1 MILYLDT
8 SALVKLYFREPFSDE
23 ILLKWQTAAQIIT
36 SSKDLKPSHRQMQPI
51 ENRKTNLRLNR
62 TAKKPE
68 RRRRLTSEALR
79 LRSLFIDD

>member
-1 MILYLDT
+1 
-8 SALVKLYFREPFSDE
+8 
-23 ILLKWQTAAQIIT
+23 
-36 SSKDLKPSHRQMQPI
+36 MQPI

-62 TAKKPE
+62 TVKKPE

>member
-36 SSKDLKPSHRQMQPI
+36 SSKDLKPSRRQMQPI
-51 ENRKTNLRLNR
+51 ESRKTNPRLNR
-62 TAKKPE
+62 TVKKPE
-68 RRRRLTSEALR
+68 RRKRLTSEALI
-79 LRSLFIDD
+79 SVH